1 MTVQISRLTERDAW
15 ICLASVSGIG
25 EEITGLLIGQF
36 RSARSVLEA
45 TLDGR
50 LQAWNLVFGKTA
62 GRVPINAPT
71 MTGLE
76 VVARDPQSKLAGI
89 AELGL
94 WTYTSLDDDFP
105 ERLRDLDPPPAVIHG
120 LGDRS
125 LLAAPRTVA
134 VVGTRRPTPAGRLL
148 ASRICSRLVECQAVV
163 VSGLAVGID
172 GAAHAAVVE
181 RDAPTVGVIGAGH
194 RNAGP
199 RAHGRLR
206 DEIIAKGGA
215 LISEHHPDVR
225 ATRGTYPRRNRII
238 AALGDATLVIEAP
251 RKSGA
256 LNTANHALT
265 LGRPVFV
272 APGRVGDWSTVGALA
287 LVRDTPA
294 HLIVGLDELIE
305 DLGYLAESQA
315 PAGASAARLD
325 VPALRMLGA
334 AERAVAERLR
344 TGPAGLD
351 VLVAETG
358 LSPGAISTAVTL
370 LLMRGWVRSVG
381 PAYIVAGP
389 LAR

>member
-1 MTVQISRLTERDAW
+1 MISERDAW
-15 ICLASVSGIG
+15 ISLSSVVGIG
-25 EEITGLLIGQF
+25 EELMGLLIGQF
-36 RSARSVLEA
+36 RSARNVLDS

-50 LQAWNLVFGKTA
+50 LEGWNLVFGKSA

-71 MTGLE
+71 MDGLQAA
-76 VVARDPQSKLAGI
+76 ARDPQAKLASI

-105 ERLRDLDPPPAVIHG
+105 ERLRDLDPPPSVIHG
-120 LGDRS
+120 LGDRT
-125 LLAAPRTVA
+125 LLAASRTVA
-134 VVGTRRPTPAGRLL
+134 VVGTRRPTPHGRLL
-148 ASRICSRLVECQAVV
+148 ASRICGRLVECQAVV

-181 RDAPTVGVIGAGH
+181 RNSPTIGVIGGGH
-194 RNAGP
+194 RHPGP
-199 RAHGRLR
+199 RAHARLR
-206 DEIIAKGGA
+206 DEIVDKGGA
-215 LISEHHPDVR
+215 LISEYHPDVSP
-225 ATRGTYPRRNRII
+225 TKGTYPRRNRII
-238 AALGDATLVIEAP
+238 AALGDATLVVEAP
-251 RKSGA
+251 RRSGA

-272 APGRVGDWSTVGALA
+272 APGRVGDWATSGALA
-287 LVRDTPA
+287 LLRDTPA
-294 HLIVGLDELIE
+294 RPIVGLNELIE
-305 DLGYLAESQA
+305 DLGYF
-315 PAGASAARLD
+315 AGSSSSAGEVEARAMI
-325 VPALRMLGA
+325 PALGMLGV

-381 PAYIVAGP
+381 PAYIVTGP
-389 LAR
+389 LAQ